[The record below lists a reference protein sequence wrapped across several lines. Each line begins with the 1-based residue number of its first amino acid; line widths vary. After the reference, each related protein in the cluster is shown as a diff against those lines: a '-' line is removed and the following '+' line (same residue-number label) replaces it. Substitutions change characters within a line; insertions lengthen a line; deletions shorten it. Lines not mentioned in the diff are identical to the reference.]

1 MKEKYDLI
9 IVGMGPSSIFCVYEL
24 LKNNCKKKILM
35 IEKGRPIEKR
45 ICPIKGAGKCKKCK
59 PICNIIGGFSGAG
72 AFSDGKL
79 LSYHLSSYNESTS
92 DIYIGGKDDTFI
104 KEYYTSNQIKKYMKY
119 TDDIYLSFGAS
130 DKLEGIE
137 RKEEIFKLQKKA
149 EKSNIKLIDV
159 PVRHL
164 GTEKSH
170 ELYKKLEDYIR
181 DKVDMLFET
190 EVDDLIIEDNMIVG
204 VRTNAKNIYSN
215 KVILA
220 VGVDGA
226 SWLEKLCSK
235 YNINYRNGYMD
246 IGIRYELSDKTMSYV
261 NELLYEGKFIS
272 NVEPYNDKVRTYCQN
287 PSGFI
292 TPETYDNGFTLVNGH
307 SYKNKKSNNTNLAIL
322 VSEKFDSPF
331 DSPIKYGFNIAEKAN
346 LLSGGKPIVQR
357 LGDLLNHESTT
368 LDKIND
374 NKVIPSMTC
383 GYYGDLSYVLDYRT
397 LTDIINFIKQMNNI
411 IPGFMDDDNLLY
423 GPEIKFY
430 GKELILNKEFETSI
444 KNLYSIGTGGGL
456 TIGLMNASL
465 SGVMMA
471 HNLLKND
478 EKGIL

>member
-1 MKEKYDLI
+1 
-9 IVGMGPSSIFCVYEL
+9 
-24 LKNNCKKKILM
+24 
-35 IEKGRPIEKR
+35 
-45 ICPIKGAGKCKKCK
+45 
-59 PICNIIGGFSGAG
+59 
-72 AFSDGKL
+72 
-79 LSYHLSSYNESTS
+79 
-92 DIYIGGKDDTFI
+92 
-104 KEYYTSNQIKKYMKY
+104 
-119 TDDIYLSFGAS
+119 
-130 DKLEGIE
+130 
-137 RKEEIFKLQKKA
+137 
-149 EKSNIKLIDV
+149 
-159 PVRHL
+159 
-164 GTEKSH
+164 
-170 ELYKKLEDYIR
+170 
-181 DKVDMLFET
+181 MLFET

-226 SWLEKLCSK
+226 SWLEKLCDK
-235 YNINYRNGYMD
+235 YNIAYRNGYMD

-272 NVEPYNDKVRTYCQN
+272 NVEPYKDKVRTYCQN
-287 PSGFI
+287 PSGFV

-307 SYKNKKSNNTNLAIL
+307 SYKDKKSNNTNLAIL
-322 VSEKFDSPF
+322 VSEKFGSPF

-346 LLSGGKPIVQR
+346 LISDGKPIVQR

-374 NKVIPSMTC
+374 NKVIPTMTC

-478 EKGIL
+478 ERGIL